1 MKKNHIGKIKYNK
14 EIAKDTFKLVISSDV
29 DKIRAGQF
37 VSIYCENKTLRRP
50 FSVADFDENG
60 NITVL
65 YKLKGDGT
73 HYIKNLDKNNEINF
87 LAPLGNTFNFEN
99 VNSALLIGA
108 GIGIAPMLFLKKE
121 LNKLGIKNHL
131 ISGFKDTLEVV
142 EGSDQVVI
150 GGSVIDEIENVVEKI
165 NPDIIYSCGPSI
177 VLKLVSEFGIKNN
190 IKTQIAMEKV
200 MACGIGVCRGCIIE
214 LKNGKNASVCKDGP
228 VFLGDEIKW

>member
-1 MKKNHIGKIKYNK
+1 MKKNRIGKIKYNK
-14 EIAKDTFKLVISSDV
+14 EIAKDTYKLVISSDV
-29 DKIRAGQF
+29 EEIKAGQF
-37 VSIYCENKTLRRP
+37 ISIYCENKTLRRP
-50 FSVADFDENG
+50 FSVADFEDGE
-60 NITVL
+60 ITVL

-73 HYIKNLDKNNEINF
+73 HYIKNLNENDKIDF
-87 LAPLGNTFNFEN
+87 LAPLGNAFNFEN

-121 LNKLGIKNHL
+121 LDKNGIKNFL
-131 ISGFKDTLEVV
+131 ISGFKDALEVV
-142 EGSDQVVI
+142 EGSNQVVI
-150 GGSVIDEIENVVEKI
+150 GGSVMDEKENAVEKI
-165 NPDIIYSCGPSI
+165 KPDIIYSCGPSI
-177 VLKLVSEFGIKNN
+177 VLKMVTEFGIKNN

>member
-1 MKKNHIGKIKYNK
+1 MKKNRIGKIKYNK
-14 EIAKDTFKLVISSDV
+14 EIAKDTYKLVISSDV
-29 DKIRAGQF
+29 EEIKAGQF
-37 VSIYCENKTLRRP
+37 ISIYCENKTLRRP
-50 FSVADFDENG
+50 FSVADFEDGE
-60 NITVL
+60 ITVL
-65 YKLKGDGT
+65 YKLKGGGT
-73 HYIKNLDKNNEINF
+73 HYIKNLNENDKIDF

-121 LNKLGIKNHL
+121 LDKNGIKNFL
-131 ISGFKDTLEVV
+131 ISGFKDALEVV
-142 EGSDQVVI
+142 EGSNQVVI
-150 GGSVIDEIENVVEKI
+150 GGSVMDEKENAVEKI
-165 NPDIIYSCGPSI
+165 KPDIIYSCGPSI
-177 VLKLVSEFGIKNN
+177 VLKMVTEFGIKNN

>member
-1 MKKNHIGKIKYNK
+1 MKKNRIGKIKYNK
-14 EIAKDTFKLVISSDV
+14 EIAKDTYKLVISSDV
-29 DKIRAGQF
+29 EEIKAGQF
-37 VSIYCENKTLRRP
+37 ISIYCENKTLRRP
-50 FSVADFDENG
+50 FSVADFEDGE
-60 NITVL
+60 ITVL
-65 YKLKGDGT
+65 YKLKGGGT
-73 HYIKNLDKNNEINF
+73 HYIKNLKENDKIDF
-87 LAPLGNTFNFEN
+87 LAPLGNAFNFEN

-121 LNKLGIKNHL
+121 LDKNGIKNFL

-142 EGSDQVVI
+142 EGSNQVVI
-150 GGSVIDEIENVVEKI
+150 GGSVMDEKENAVEKI
-165 NPDIIYSCGPSI
+165 KPDIIYSCGPSI
-177 VLKLVSEFGIKNN
+177 VLKMVTEFGIKNN